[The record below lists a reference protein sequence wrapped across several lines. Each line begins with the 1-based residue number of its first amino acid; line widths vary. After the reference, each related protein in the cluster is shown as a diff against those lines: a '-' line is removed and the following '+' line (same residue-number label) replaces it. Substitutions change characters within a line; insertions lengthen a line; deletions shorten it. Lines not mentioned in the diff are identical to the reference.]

1 MVVGA
6 DQEAGGAGGRVVD
19 GLAEARIDE
28 LHHGPDDVAR
38 RAELAKLARLPDLAQ
53 HVLEEIALGVGIDL
67 LQMQVVH
74 QADDLREHRRLV
86 DDEAGAGHEVGDAL
100 RRDARVEREDLLA
113 DPRDQPLAVQG
124 VGPGGPAQ
132 GVARDRLLARRA
144 SIARIPQDPFP
155 LEGTRVALG
164 PGTARGTHSG
174 RIRRLEHVEEEEIA
188 ELLGV
193 LGRVGK
199 AAAEEVVADA
209 VDAAAKLGGQRHG
222 LRGS

>member
-1 MVVGA
+1 MTWRGV
-6 DQEAGGAGGRVVD
+6 RNW
-19 GLAEARIDE
+19 
-28 LHHGPDDVAR
+28 PS
-38 RAELAKLARLPDLAQ
+38 LARLPDLAQ
-53 HVLEEIALGVGIDL
+53 HVLEEITLGVGVHL

-86 DDEAGAGHEVGDAL
+86 DDEARTGHEVGDAL
-100 RRDARVEREDLLA
+100 CRDARVEREDLLA

-132 GVARDRLLARRA
+132 VSLGTVSSPSARALREFRKTHSPRRH
-144 SIARIPQDPFP
+144 SRSPPP
-155 LEGTRVALG
+155 R
-164 PGTARGTHSG
+164 TARGAHSG
-174 RIRRLEHVEEEEIA
+174 RIGRLEHVEEEEIA

-209 VDAAAKLGGQRHG
+209 VDAAAKLGVNGMG
-222 LRGS
+222 CTDS